1 MGNTELLV
9 ELLRLEYKKNSERA
23 EGRIGELLKLYSK
36 ASELQIQMETI
47 MDKTHDDLTSFDNI
61 EYPDEYY
68 DLFHQRNQYLQ
79 EIGEVLEPV
88 LSKKGSR

>member
-1 MGNTELLV
+1 MKNTELFV
-9 ELLRLEYKKNSERA
+9 KLLRLEYKKNSERA
-23 EGRIGELLKLYSK
+23 EGRIEELLRLHSK

-61 EYPDEYY
+61 QYPDKYY

>member
-47 MDKTHDDLTSFDNI
+47 MDKTHDSLTSFDNI
-61 EYPDEYY
+61 EYPDKYY